1 MTTPGPAARARTAAL
16 VLALLV
22 QATAAAAQVPR
33 PADVLGFEPGT
44 DFRLARYEPIER
56 YFRALDRASDR
67 IVVEEI
73 GRSVR
78 GRPML
83 LAVISSEANVR
94 DRERYRDIARRLA
107 LAKDLTD
114 EQARALAREGKAVVW
129 IDGGLHAT
137 EVAHGQYM
145 PELAHHLVTDES
157 EETRRI
163 RENVITLVMP
173 NMNPDGL
180 DIVVDWYEP
189 NVGTPFETAVVPELY
204 HHYIGHDNNRDWY
217 MFTQPET
224 RAVARQLYHVWF
236 PQVVYNHHQSS
247 PFPGRIWTP
256 PFENPVNPNLDP
268 LVVTSLNQIGET
280 MKKRFDLEG
289 KPGANSGIVFDLW
302 WNGSMRGGP
311 DFHNMLGFLTET
323 ALHRYATPRCYR
335 ADEIPETF
343 GPRARNLP
351 AKTPTTEYPNPWLGG
366 CWHLRDAMDYM
377 HTASL
382 AVLDLASRLREDY
395 LFNIYWMGR
404 RQTERGGRAEGGPFA
419 YVVDLGAQHD
429 APTAVELLRL
439 LREAGIEIRRAD
451 RPFAAG
457 GREYA
462 AGAYVIP
469 PQAFR
474 PYVVDL
480 MEPKRFPERLQ
491 YPGGPPQPPYDMTG
505 YELRFQMGVAVDPV
519 TEPFPMPGPEL
530 DQVPPAPGGVT
541 GTGTWGHLLSPAS
554 NASVKAM
561 NRLLAAGARA
571 ARATAGFEAG
581 GRQWPAGTWLVEGA
595 PNDRVAEL
603 ASELGLEFHRTG
615 RVGVPSAAVR
625 APRVGLYR
633 SHVASMPEGW
643 TRWLLEEY
651 GFTFENL
658 YDADV
663 RAGDLGRFDVIV
675 LPDQEAASIL
685 DGHEAGSMP
694 ERYVG
699 GLGASGVAALRRFV
713 EAGGWLVAFDAAVD
727 FPIRQFGL
735 PVRNATTGL
744 GTQEFFIPGSLIRV
758 DLDPEDALAWGMP
771 REAVAMFARSQVL
784 ETVAAAGA
792 GSGASDDVAVYG
804 RYAARDFLVSGWTMG
819 GERHL
824 AGRPAAVRTPL
835 GAGQVVL
842 LAFTPHFRGQPRNT
856 YKLLFNPLLA
866 SAMQDG
872 GRGPVP

>member
-1 MTTPGPAARARTAAL
+1 MPTPASSLRAAAL
-16 VLALLV
+16 LAAALLLL
-22 QATAAAAQVPR
+22 APGAGAQVPR
-33 PADVLGFEPGT
+33 PAEVVGFELGS

-56 YFRALDRASDR
+56 YFRALARSSDR

-83 LAVISSEANVR
+83 LAVISSEENVR
-94 DRERYRDIARRLA
+94 DRERYREIARRLA
-107 LAKDLTD
+107 LAKDLTE

-145 PELAHHLVTDES
+145 PVLAHHLVTDES

-163 RENVITLVMP
+163 RENVVTLVMP

-189 NVGTPFETAVVPELY
+189 NVGTPYEVAPVPELY
-204 HHYIGHDNNRDWY
+204 HHYVGHDNNRDWY

-224 RAVARQLYHVWF
+224 QAVARQLYHVWF
-236 PQVVYNHHQSS
+236 PQIVYNHHQSS

-268 LVVTSLNQIGET
+268 LVVTSLNQIGES
-280 MKKRFDLEG
+280 MKKRFDVEG

-323 ALHRYATPRCYR
+323 ALHRYATPRCYTE
-335 ADEIPETF
+335 DEIPETF

-351 AKTPTTEYPNPWLGG
+351 ARTPTVEYPNPWLGG

-395 LFNIYWMGR
+395 LLNIYRMGR
-404 RQTERGGRAEGGPFA
+404 RQTERGMRAEGGPFA
-419 YVVDLGAQHD
+419 YVVDLSAQHD
-429 APTAVELLRL
+429 PPTAVELLRL

-451 RPFAAG
+451 RPFRAG

-462 AGAYVIP
+462 AGTYVIP

-505 YELRFQMGVAVDPV
+505 YELRFQMGVTVDPV
-519 TEPFPMPGPEL
+519 AAPFALPAAEVGE
-530 DQVPPAPGGVT
+530 VPPAPGGVV
-541 GTGTWGHLLSPAS
+541 GSGGWGYLLSPAT
-554 NASVKAM
+554 NASAKAV
-561 NRLLAAGARA
+561 NRLLAEGARVS
-571 ARATAGFEAG
+571 RATAGFREG
-581 GRQWPAGTWLVEGA
+581 GRQWPAGTWLVQGA
-595 PNDRVAEL
+595 AEERVAGL
-603 ASELGLEFHRTG
+603 ARELGLEFR
-615 RVGVPSAAVR
+615 RAAAPPAVAAAPLR

-633 SHVASMPEGW
+633 SHLAPMPEGW

-658 YDADV
+658 YDAEL
-663 RAGDLGRFDVIV
+663 RAGGLQGFDVVI
-675 LPDQEAASIL
+675 LPDQDARAIL
-685 DGHEAGSMP
+685 EGHAPGTMP

-699 GLGASGVAALRRFV
+699 GVGPEGVAALRRFV
-713 EAGGWLVAFDAAVD
+713 EGGGWLLAFDAAVD
-727 FPIRQFGL
+727 FPIQQLGL
-735 PVRNATTGL
+735 PLRNAVAGL
-744 GTQEFFIPGSLIRV
+744 PTQEFFIPGSLLRV
-758 DLDPEDALAWGMP
+758 DLDPDDVLAWGMP

-784 ETVAAAGA
+784 EVPAPAADGERGA
-792 GSGASDDVAVYG
+792 EEVAVYG
-804 RYAARDFLVSGWTMG
+804 RYAAEDFLVSGWTMG

-824 AGRPAAVRTPL
+824 AGRPAAARVAL
-835 GAGQVVL
+835 GRGQVVL

-856 YKLLFNPLLA
+856 YKLLFNPLFA
-866 SAMQDG
+866 AAMEG
-872 GRGPVP
+872 GPHPAR